1 MNNLL
6 LEKDI
11 RLKEKDKIVEE
22 KDILLNEIIREKDIR
37 LIEITREK
45 DIRLKEKDKIVEEKD
60 IRLKEKEAQILGAK
74 GLLTSRGIFE
84 RKLSFCLDEL
94 KRLGLANKNQSD
106 NITGIIVKMMK
117 EKNKLP
123 VASKCYEL
131 IHEASKCECD
141 LKTLYGTLSHSIH
154 GNPWYGPSVKIH
166 MTELKPQESCLM
178 IYIANDMSLTFE

>member
-6 LEKDI
+6 LEKDKLVEEKDKLVEEKNI
-11 RLKEKDKIVEE
+11 RLKEKDKLVEE
-22 KDILLNEIIREKDIR
+22 KN
-37 LIEITREK
+37 
-45 DIRLKEKDKIVEEKD
+45 
-60 IRLKEKEAQILGAK
+60 IRLKEKEVQILGAK

-94 KRLGLANKNQSD
+94 KRLGLAKENQSD

-117 EKNKLP
+117 EKYNLP

-166 MTELKPQESCLM
+166 MKELKPQESCLM
-178 IYIANDMSLTFE
+178 IYIANDMSLTFEEG